1 MFRSLVYVSS
11 VSVLFPLVFALIRIR
26 YLDKVLKILLV
37 YLFASLTIE
46 VFATFWAFVLH
57 RSNHFMIN
65 TFTVTECILIS
76 FMYHQVFV
84 STLLKRIVP
93 TVIATFTVFS
103 ITLFILK
110 SFFVFNSTISTVAC
124 LLVSTWVFAYFYQIL
139 QQLQYQTLFQVPMFW
154 ISVGCSFYFSGNL
167 FLFLYGEIILNEK
180 SKMLYANL
188 WLIYYTL
195 LFIFRILLAVGLWFS
210 KTHLQSSLL
219 SRQEQQ

>member
-1 MFRSLVYVSS
+1 MLRSLVYVSS
-11 VSVLFPLVFALIRIR
+11 VSVLLPLVLALIRIR
-26 YLDKVLKILLV
+26 YLDRVLKILLV

-57 RSNHFMIN
+57 KPNHFMIN
-65 TFTVTECILIS
+65 TFTVVECILIS
-76 FMYHQVFV
+76 FMYHQVFTI
-84 STLLKRIVP
+84 SFLKRIVP
-93 TVIATFTVFS
+93 TVTATFTVFS

-110 SFFVFNSTISTVAC
+110 SFFVFNSTISTLAC
-124 LLVSTWVFAYFYQIL
+124 LLISTWVFVYFYQIL

-154 ISVGCSFYFSGNL
+154 ISIGCSFYFSGNL

-188 WLIYYTL
+188 WIIYYIL